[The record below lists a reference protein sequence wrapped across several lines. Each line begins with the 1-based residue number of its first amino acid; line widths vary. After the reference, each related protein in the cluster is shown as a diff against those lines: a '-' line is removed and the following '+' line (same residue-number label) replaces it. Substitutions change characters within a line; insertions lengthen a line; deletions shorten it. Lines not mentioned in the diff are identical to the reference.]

1 MDTEPR
7 LLVVALVLI
16 RQGESILLVQQDYG
30 QQYWSLPGGMVEHGE
45 SVDQAAIREV
55 YEETSLEVRLTRL
68 VGLYSKPE
76 ENALA
81 ITFDGEIIGGELEPQ
96 NEVRA
101 ARFFPLTEL
110 PDNIRHHLRQ
120 RIDDY
125 CLKHPHAVVRTQ

>member
-30 QQYWSLPGGMVEHGE
+30 RQYWSLPGGMVEHGE
-45 SVDQAAIREV
+45 AVDQAAIREV
-55 YEETSLEVRLTRL
+55 REETSLEVSLTRL

-81 ITFDGEIIGGELEPQ
+81 ITFEGEITGGEIDPQ

-110 PDNIRHHLRQ
+110 PNNIRHHLRQ
-120 RIDDY
+120 RIEDY
-125 CLKHPHAVVRTQ
+125 GQNHPHAVVRTQ